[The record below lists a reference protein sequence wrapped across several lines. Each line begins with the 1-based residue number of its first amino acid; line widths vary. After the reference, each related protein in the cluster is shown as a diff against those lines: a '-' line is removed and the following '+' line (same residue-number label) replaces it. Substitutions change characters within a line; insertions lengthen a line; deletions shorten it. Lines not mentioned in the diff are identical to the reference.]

1 MANFVANFVDFVAK
15 IVDFVAKIVDFVA
28 GFRFVPFVPF
38 VAVCGVCG
46 DGHKIRHKSTFGEF
60 RPQNPPH
67 LASLAIVI
75 LKMTILCP
83 E

>member
-1 MANFVANFVDFVAK
+1 VADFVANFVANFVDFVAS
-15 IVDFVAKIVDFVA
+15 F
-28 GFRFVPFVPF
+28 GFVPF

-60 RPQNPPH
+60 WPQNPPH
-67 LASLAIVI
+67 LTSLAIVI

>member
-1 MANFVANFVDFVAK
+1 MANFVANFVDFVANS
-15 IVDFVAKIVDFVA
+15 VDFVA
-28 GFRFVPFVPF
+28 GFRFVPF

>member
-1 MANFVANFVDFVAK
+1 VADFVANFV
-15 IVDFVAKIVDFVA
+15 A
-28 GFRFVPFVPF
+28 GFGFVPF
-38 VAVCGVCG
+38 VAV
-46 DGHKIRHKSTFGEF
+46 HKIRHKSTFGEF

-67 LASLAIVI
+67 LASLAKVI

>member
-1 MANFVANFVDFVAK
+1 MVRLYTGLYCPATTPNF
-15 IVDFVAKIVDFVA
+15 VDFVA
-28 GFRFVPFVPF
+28 GFRFVPF